1 MAEVTGEPRY
11 VPLIIADKTCAIAA
25 VGAINAALFARER
38 TGRGQF
44 VEVPMFETMVYFV
57 LAEHLYGHTFVPP
70 EAPLGYTRLLAPWR
84 RPYKTKDG
92 YVCMLAYTDPQ
103 WRKFWN
109 TVGKPDLATDPR
121 FVNLSSRSKNIAE
134 LYKIA
139 ADSLADRTSAE
150 WLSIFQTLDIPSA
163 RISTLD
169 EVFNDPHLNAV
180 GMFKTVEHP
189 TEGNVV
195 VTQLPFRFSDAKAS
209 AKRMQPK
216 FGEHTLEIL
225 REAGFSE
232 EDVQSLVG
240 DGCAINGTAGAVPAK
255 K

>member
-1 MAEVTGEPRY
+1 M
-11 VPLIIADKTCAIAA
+11 
-25 VGAINAALFARER
+25 
-38 TGRGQF
+38 
-44 VEVPMFETMVYFV
+44 
-57 LAEHLYGHTFVPP
+57 PP

-92 YVCMLAYTDPQ
+92 YICMLAYTDPQ

-134 LYKIA
+134 LYQIA
-139 ADSLADRTSAE
+139 GESLADSASAE

-189 TEGNVV
+189 TEGNIVM
-195 VTQLPFRFSDAKAS
+195 TQLPFRFSDAKAS

-216 FGEHTLEIL
+216 FGEHS
-225 REAGFSE
+225 AGNSARSGNFRRRRSIAR
-232 EDVQSLVG
+232 QH
-240 DGCAINGTAGAVPAK
+240 GCAIDWEQPAPCRQRNRMSR
-255 K
+255 